1 MYISFLKSW
10 FFNLIPKGEKKKTY
24 PVFEEE
30 TLDLSLFSLLT

>member
-10 FFNLIPKGEKKKTY
+10 FFNLIPKGWGGTY

-30 TLDLSLFSLLT
+30 TLDLSLFSILT